1 MSHRIYNYP
10 AEPRRG
16 TALSHGRNEDCTRKD
31 QSLPY
36 ILKSFKIFSYLIV
49 AEIKALIRPLDS
61 KCTCGKVDDCSV
73 AEAAI
78 WHAKACPSP
87 AAHHLPVPCQ
97 WQPLPNSPQFPHS
110 LPGQGSHWPTVNMLA
125 ISLRQ
130 ATAIKC

>member
-73 AEAAI
+73 AEAATPRLARPPLPI
-78 WHAKACPSP
+78 TCLSP
-87 AAHHLPVPCQ
+87 ASGGHYQTP
-97 WQPLPNSPQFPHS
+97 PNSHTLYPDKV
-110 LPGQGSHWPTVNMLA
+110 LTGQQLT
-125 ISLRQ
+125 
-130 ATAIKC
+130 C